1 MELASAGS
9 FCLQAFKPIGI
20 NNDKRQ
26 QNYPDE
32 LRLLYMHIVATITI
46 YSFCYIYSC
55 VRLDEQRSISFSKS
69 YMLNLFLYY

>member
-32 LRLLYMHIVATITI
+32 LRLLYMHIVATASVFYVFAIFTA
-46 YSFCYIYSC
+46 
-55 VRLDEQRSISFSKS
+55 V
-69 YMLNLFLYY
+69 